1 MMNKEEIAKICKEFE
16 KESGQ
21 GSVFKTGSKKS
32 ILQIERVSSGIEDL
46 DEVIGG
52 GLPKGRIIEIF
63 GAESSGKTSLCYWL
77 ASLFKCSAYF
87 PIEGTY
93 DADRAKSI
101 GVQDGQMLVY
111 RCNYGEQVLNTV
123 LKLAKAGIP
132 LILIDSVPA
141 CQPREDIEKL
151 AKDAENET
159 RMGGTARLF
168 SKMLPI
174 IVRECEKSGTI
185 LVLINQVRDK
195 MNAMLF
201 GDKDDTP
208 GGRAIKFYSTIR
220 IKVARRAWIEIPNKN
235 PKISAANEKIGMIM
249 KCKVVKSKVN
259 NPFGEC
265 ELPLM
270 FDGGFISFDDVKRVR
285 AEKMAANRNRNRKV
299 KEEENVTED

>member
-1 MMNKEEIAKICKEFE
+1 MNKEEIAKICREFE
-16 KESGQ
+16 KENGV
-21 GSVFKTGSKKS
+21 GSVFQTGSKKS
-32 ILQIERVSSGIEDL
+32 VLQIERVSTGIEDL

-52 GLPKGRIIEIF
+52 GLPRGRIIEVF
-63 GAESSGKTSLCYWL
+63 GPESSGKTSLCYWL

-87 PIEGTY
+87 PIEGTH
-93 DADRAKSI
+93 DAERAKSI

-111 RCNYGEQVLNTV
+111 RCNYGEQVFNTA
-123 LKLAKAGIP
+123 LKLIKAGIP
-132 LILIDSVPA
+132 LVIIDSVPA
-141 CQPREDIEKL
+141 CQPKEDIEKL
-151 AKDAENET
+151 SKDAENET

-174 IVRECEKSGTI
+174 IERECEKNSTI

-201 GDKDDTP
+201 GEKDDTP
-208 GGRAIKFYSTIR
+208 GGRAIKFYSSIR

-265 ELPLM
+265 EIPLM
-270 FDGGFISFDDVKRVR
+270 FDGGFVSFDDVKEIR
-285 AEKMAANRNRNRKV
+285 AERMAANRNRKKKAKDV
-299 KEEENVTED
+299 EEED

>member
-1 MMNKEEIAKICKEFE
+1 MNKEAIAKICREFE
-16 KESGQ
+16 KENGV
-21 GSVFKTGSKKS
+21 GSVFQTGSKKS
-32 ILQIERVSSGIEDL
+32 VLQIERVSTGIEDL

-52 GLPKGRIIEIF
+52 GLPRGRIIEVF
-63 GAESSGKTSLCYWL
+63 GPESSGKTSLCYWL

-93 DADRAKSI
+93 DAERAKSI

-111 RCNYGEQVLNTV
+111 RCNYGEQVLNTA
-123 LKLAKAGIP
+123 LKLIKAGIP
-132 LILIDSVPA
+132 LVIIDSVPA
-141 CQPREDIEKL
+141 CQPKEDIEKL
-151 AKDAENET
+151 SKDAENET

-174 IVRECEKSGTI
+174 IERECEKNSTI

-201 GDKDDTP
+201 GEKDDTP
-208 GGRAIKFYSTIR
+208 GGRAIKFYSSIR

-265 ELPLM
+265 EIPLM
-270 FDGGFISFDDVKRVR
+270 FDGGFVSFDDVKEIR
-285 AEKMAANRNRNRKV
+285 AERMAANRNRKKKV
-299 KEEENVTED
+299 KDVEEED

>member
-1 MMNKEEIAKICKEFE
+1 MNKEAIAKICREFE
-16 KESGQ
+16 KENGV
-21 GSVFKTGSKKS
+21 GSVFQTGSKKS
-32 ILQIERVSSGIEDL
+32 VLQIERVSTGIEDL

-52 GLPKGRIIEIF
+52 GLPRGRIIEVF
-63 GAESSGKTSLCYWL
+63 GPESSGKTSLCYWL

-93 DADRAKSI
+93 DAERAKSI

-111 RCNYGEQVLNTV
+111 RCNYGEQVLNTA
-123 LKLAKAGIP
+123 LKLIKAGIP
-132 LILIDSVPA
+132 LVIIDSVPA
-141 CQPREDIEKL
+141 CQPKEDIEKL
-151 AKDAENET
+151 SKDAENET

-174 IVRECEKSGTI
+174 IERECEKNSTI

-201 GDKDDTP
+201 GEKDDTP
-208 GGRAIKFYSTIR
+208 GGRAIKFYSSIR
-220 IKVARRAWIEIPNKN
+220 IKVARRAWVEIPNKN

-265 ELPLM
+265 EIPLM
-270 FDGGFISFDDVKRVR
+270 FDGGFVSFDDVKEIR
-285 AEKMAANRNRNRKV
+285 AERMAANRNRKKKAKDV
-299 KEEENVTED
+299 EEED